1 MEHCPEHSAHD
12 RAIRDHDKQFEEAD
26 RQFAATGEQI
36 NAINETLAALREI
49 ERQNPELID
58 AMGERVDAL
67 ENVPADRWNK
77 VVDYALTCVLG
88 IAIGF
93 MASNI
98 GLSKGERNERERT
111 QVAHSRARLRRA
123 EMGRPARAADLR
135 MAVRHRRAGLGVGKR
150 RRRRADAKRRRH
162 GNRRRHRR
170 KRNQRP
176 QRGSG

>member
-36 NAINETLAALREI
+36 NAITETLAALREI
-49 ERQNPELID
+49 EHQNQQRID
-58 AMGERVDAL
+58 AIGERLDAL

-98 GLSKGERNERERT
+98 GL
-111 QVAHSRARLRRA
+111 
-123 EMGRPARAADLR
+123 
-135 MAVRHRRAGLGVGKR
+135 
-150 RRRRADAKRRRH
+150 
-162 GNRRRHRR
+162 
-170 KRNQRP
+170 
-176 QRGSG
+176 

>member
-1 MEHCPEHSAHD
+1 MDHCPEHSAHD
-12 RAIRDHDKQFEEAD
+12 RAIRDHDKQFEKTDKQFEEAD

-49 ERQNPELID
+49 ERQNQELI
-58 AMGERVDAL
+58 DAL

-98 GLSKGERNERERT
+98 GL
-111 QVAHSRARLRRA
+111 
-123 EMGRPARAADLR
+123 
-135 MAVRHRRAGLGVGKR
+135 
-150 RRRRADAKRRRH
+150 
-162 GNRRRHRR
+162 
-170 KRNQRP
+170 
-176 QRGSG
+176 

>member
-36 NAINETLAALREI
+36 NAITETLAALREI
-49 ERQNPELID
+49 EHQNQQRID
-58 AMGERVDAL
+58 AMGERLDAL

-98 GLSKGERNERERT
+98 GL
-111 QVAHSRARLRRA
+111 
-123 EMGRPARAADLR
+123 
-135 MAVRHRRAGLGVGKR
+135 
-150 RRRRADAKRRRH
+150 
-162 GNRRRHRR
+162 
-170 KRNQRP
+170 
-176 QRGSG
+176 

>member
-26 RQFAATGEQI
+26 RQFAAAGEQI
-36 NAINETLAALREI
+36 NAITETLAALREI
-49 ERQNPELID
+49 EHQNQQRID
-58 AMGERVDAL
+58 AIGERLDAL

-98 GLSKGERNERERT
+98 GL
-111 QVAHSRARLRRA
+111 
-123 EMGRPARAADLR
+123 
-135 MAVRHRRAGLGVGKR
+135 
-150 RRRRADAKRRRH
+150 
-162 GNRRRHRR
+162 
-170 KRNQRP
+170 
-176 QRGSG
+176 

>member
-1 MEHCPEHSAHD
+1 MDHCPEHSAHD

-49 ERQNPELID
+49 EHQNQQRID
-58 AMGERVDAL
+58 AMGERLDAL

-93 MASNI
+93 MASQI
-98 GLSKGERNERERT
+98 GL
-111 QVAHSRARLRRA
+111 
-123 EMGRPARAADLR
+123 
-135 MAVRHRRAGLGVGKR
+135 
-150 RRRRADAKRRRH
+150 
-162 GNRRRHRR
+162 
-170 KRNQRP
+170 
-176 QRGSG
+176 